1 MLTEDEANA
10 VASRLVQSSAP
21 GRVKLSILTRYMR
34 GQQPEPWLP
43 DGIDDE
49 YREIA
54 KASASNWLQLVVG
67 AVGQGLIADGFG
79 SLGESSRVW
88 SECWQANG
96 MDARQH
102 ALNEAALVHGHAYL
116 IVMPDRVDATRVAM
130 RPETAERMAVEYASP
145 DDEWP
150 VVAVRTV
157 SKDRVEV
164 YDADARYLLVG
175 KLGAAAMSVDE
186 HPFGSTPVAK
196 VQADLSLLGSPRGE
210 IAQVIP
216 IQNRIVDAT
225 FNLQMVAKY
234 GAFPQRWISGM
245 VAEAG
250 EAPVRAYVD
259 SIITADDPD
268 TRFGQFAPADLRQF
282 VDALETHIRH
292 LAAIT
297 QTPPHY
303 LLGSVVNLSADAL
316 AAAESGLQRKI
327 RSRREM
333 LAEGYESALR
343 LAAQVI
349 GDEATV
355 EDPSAQLHW
364 QDVESRSLAQTSDAL
379 LKLAQL
385 GVPVEMLFRMIPGW
399 TQTDAEEATQMAQSG
414 GGLDALVRQLIGNTT
429 SPTLSA

>member
-1 MLTEDEANA
+1 MLSADEANA
-10 VASRLVQSSAP
+10 VASKLVQSSAP
-21 GRVKLSILTRYMR
+21 ERVKLSILTRYMR

-54 KASASNWLQLVVG
+54 RASASNWLQLVVR

-79 SLGESSRVW
+79 SLGASSRVW
-88 SECWQANG
+88 AECWQANG

-116 IVMPDRVDATRVAM
+116 IVTPSVLGPSMVSM
-130 RPETAERMAVEYASP
+130 RPESAERMALEYGAP

-150 VVAVRTV
+150 TYAVRVV
-157 SKDRVEV
+157 SQDRTEV
-164 YDADARYLLVG
+164 YDADARYTLVG
-175 KLGAAAMSVDE
+175 KLGSSAMSVDR
-186 HPFGSTPVAK
+186 HSFGVTPVAK
-196 VQADLSLLGSPRGE
+196 VQADLSLLGSPQGE

-245 VAEAG
+245 VTDAG
-250 EAPVRAYVD
+250 NAPVRAYVD
-259 SIITADDPD
+259 SILTADDPD
-268 TRFGQFAPADLRQF
+268 TKFGQFAPADLRQF
-282 VDALETHIRH
+282 VDALETHVRH

-303 LLGSVVNLSADAL
+303 LLGSMVNLSADAL

-333 LAEGYESALR
+333 LSEGYESALR
-343 LAAQVI
+343 LAAVVI
-349 GDEATV
+349 GDDATV
-355 EDPSAQLHW
+355 GDPAAQLHW

-379 LKLAQL
+379 LKLSQL

-414 GGLDALVRQLIGNTT
+414 GGLDALVRKLIDNTAAP
-429 SPTLSA
+429 SPVA

>member
-1 MLTEDEANA
+1 MLTAPEANA
-10 VASRLVQSSAP
+10 VASRLVQQSAP
-21 GRVKLSILTRYMR
+21 ARVKLSILTRYMR

-43 DGIDDE
+43 DGIDTE

-54 KASASNWLQLVVG
+54 KASASNWLQLVVR

-88 SECWQANG
+88 AECWQANG

-102 ALNEAALVHGHAYL
+102 GLNEAALVHGHAYL
-116 IVMPDRVDATRVAM
+116 IVGMDGARRVLM
-130 RPETAERMAVEYASP
+130 RPESAEHVSCEYESP

-150 VVAVRTV
+150 TVAVRVLSNT
-157 SKDRVEV
+157 RAEV
-164 YDADARYLLVG
+164 YDAEARYTLIG
-175 KLGAAAMSVDE
+175 NLGSATVTIDRHE
-186 HPFGSTPVAK
+186 FGVTPVAK
-196 VQADLSLLGSPRGE
+196 VQADLSLLGSPQGE

-234 GAFPQRWISGM
+234 GAFPQRWISGIT
-245 VAEAG
+245 VNAG
-250 EAPVRAYVD
+250 DPPVRAYVD
-259 SIITADDPD
+259 SILTADDPD
-268 TRFGQFAPADLRQF
+268 TKFGQFAPADLRQF
-282 VDALETHIRH
+282 IDALETHVRH

-303 LLGSVVNLSADAL
+303 LLGSMVNLSADAL

-343 LAAQVI
+343 LAARGI
-349 GDEATV
+349 GDEVTV
-355 EDPSAQLHW
+355 NDPSAQLHW

-379 LKLAQL
+379 LKLSQL

-399 TQTDAEEATQMAQSG
+399 TQTDAEEATQIAQSG
-414 GGLDALVRQLIGNTT
+414 GGLDALVRHLIDGTAPAPVG
-429 SPTLSA
+429 S